1 MGKEGV
7 QMAIYRTIPDAEKTE
22 KENQQSEIICAKKQ
36 KTYTQEEVL
45 AMLEQVQKG
54 EIEK

>member
-1 MGKEGV
+1 MS
-7 QMAIYRTIPDAEKTE
+7 IYKTIPDAEKTE
-22 KENQQSEIICAKKQ
+22 KENQQSEVIYAKKQ

>member
-1 MGKEGV
+1 MS
-7 QMAIYRTIPDAEKTE
+7 IYKTIPDAEKTE
-22 KENQQSEIICAKKQ
+22 KENQQSEVICAKKQ

-45 AMLEQVQKG
+45 TMLEQVQKG